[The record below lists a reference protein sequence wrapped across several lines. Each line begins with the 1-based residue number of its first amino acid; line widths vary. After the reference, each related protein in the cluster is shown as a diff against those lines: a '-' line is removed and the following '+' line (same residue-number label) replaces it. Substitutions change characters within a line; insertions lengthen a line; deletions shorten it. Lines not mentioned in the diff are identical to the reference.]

1 MRYGEERIRGLEEK
15 AKKLRRD
22 VLEMIGIGLAGHVG
36 GSMSSADMMAALYG
50 HKMRHDPKNPRMPG
64 RDRFLLSKG
73 HVAVLQYAALADAG
87 YFPREELKKCKA
99 LGAMLQGHPDVL
111 KTPGI
116 EAGTGSLGQGLSI
129 GLGMALGMRLDNE
142 PVRVYVLMGDG
153 EIAEGQIWE
162 SAMAAASFKAD
173 NLVGILDKNNLQATG
188 RIKDRMDS
196 GDLRAKWEA
205 FGWHVLEIDGHN
217 MPEILAALDE
227 ADGIKG
233 RPTLILMH
241 TVKGK
246 GLSFAEDNAAYHNAP
261 LTEGDYNRAMCEL
274 AEQEEGSKWQPRT

>member
-1 MRYGEERIRGLEEK
+1 
-15 AKKLRRD
+15 
-22 VLEMIGIGLAGHVG
+22 
-36 GSMSSADMMAALYG
+36 
-50 HKMRHDPKNPRMPG
+50 
-64 RDRFLLSKG
+64 
-73 HVAVLQYAALADAG
+73 
-87 YFPREELKKCKA
+87 
-99 LGAMLQGHPDVL
+99 
-111 KTPGI
+111 
-116 EAGTGSLGQGLSI
+116 
-129 GLGMALGMRLDNE
+129 
-142 PVRVYVLMGDG
+142 
-153 EIAEGQIWE
+153 
-162 SAMAAASFKAD
+162 
-173 NLVGILDKNNLQATG
+173 VGILDKNNLQATG